1 MSSKT
6 LRVKLLIA
14 TALVLSAVAVA
25 TADATTP
32 ASALAAGTGVQ
43 PSAYG
48 YVALGDSWPS
58 GAHCGGCRTFVSL
71 YANGLRKKTGR
82 KVQFTNLTQSNR
94 PGSRSGQTSKFL
106 LSDLRFD
113 PTTRRAVA
121 AAKIIVISTGAN
133 DLEPAF
139 NAYGAG
145 TCGGSDNSD
154 CFRMVAAEWR
164 TNFNAILVQV
174 RKLRAGKRT
183 AIRVITNSNEFLAD
197 PNFAAF
203 GEDFGRTTGVLI
215 TELMHA
221 ALCDASSAHAAV
233 CVYLGPLLNGPE
245 LTTPQDVNTPKA
257 MAAVAQALLATGLPE
272 LK

>member
-6 LRVKLLIA
+6 LRVKLLFA
-14 TALVLSAVAVA
+14 TALALSGVVVTRDRGCNNTRVCACCGNARAAVCIWVCRARGFLA
-25 TADATTP
+25 QRR
-32 ASALAAGTGVQ
+32 ALWRL
-43 PSAYG
+43 PDLRR
-48 YVALGDSWPS
+48 AL
-58 GAHCGGCRTFVSL
+58 CRR
-71 YANGLRKKTGR
+71 AQKETGR
-82 KVQFTNLTQSNR
+82 KVRFTNLTC
-94 PGSRSGQTSKFL
+94 GSCGQTSKSL
-106 LSDLRFD
+106 LSDLRYD

-139 NAYGAG
+139 DAYGAG
-145 TCGGSDNSD
+145 NCGGSDNSD
-154 CFRMVAAEWR
+154 CFRTVAAQWR

-183 AIRVITNSNEFLAD
+183 AIRVITNSNEALAD

-203 GEDFGRTTGVLI
+203 GKDFGRTTGVLI

-221 ALCDASSAHAAV
+221 ALCDVSRAHAAV
-233 CVYLGPLLNGPE
+233 CVYLGPVLNGPE
-245 LTTPQDVNTPKA
+245 LITPQDVNTPEA